1 MKKFLRF
8 LCAMLCDERGWTSEM
23 EVTGVAIVDDAIP
36 EFWGQGIFSDGNR
49 ESFWGALSGKEGSR
63 MPIIDKTGP
72 LASKG
77 DKITFNT
84 LGQLMGDG
92 VEGESVLKSKEE
104 SLVIGLFTVTPDF
117 IRHAVAV
124 TKKATKQANF
134 AMVKNIEKL
143 LTDWMGRKLDNDVFA
158 SLIADNNI
166 TTLYSNEKTSE
177 GALVAGDTLGP
188 QEIML
193 MRMALQRQGAE
204 PLKVSKINGRS
215 QPIYGLVFGEV
226 DEYRL
231 KANTTF
237 YNTIKESYQRYVGK
251 GQHPLYESALGQYG
265 NMILFPYSSILPI
278 PQGTPLRPETLVYAT
293 LVTAGDT
300 LSVGGA
306 TRTTGVTENY
316 TLFFSDTGSLQ
327 VGNEIITYT
336 GKELN
341 SFTGLSRAVSST
353 TAIQHVPDAL
363 VTQRN
368 VSTIIGFGAECV
380 FRAMPQKVQP
390 IGEKDDYG
398 MQIGLGVEAYYG
410 HKAKIDAR
418 RAKVQNAVLMKCY
431 SANPGNV

>member
-1 MKKFLRF
+1 MNKFLWF
-8 LCAMLCDERGWTSEM
+8 LYTMLCDQGGWTSEM

-36 EFWGQGIFSDGNR
+36 EFWGQGIFVDGNR

-72 LASKG
+72 LSSKG

-84 LGQLMGDG
+84 LGQLMGSG
-92 VEGESVLKSKEE
+92 VTGESVLKGNEE
-104 SLVIGLFTVTPDF
+104 SAVIGSFTVTPDY

-134 AMVKNIEKL
+134 QLVKDVEKL
-143 LTDWMGRKLDNDVFA
+143 LTDWMGRKLDNDTFTA
-158 SLIADNNI
+158 LTGSSNI
-166 TTLYSNEKTSE
+166 TTLYANGKTAEAS
-177 GALVAGDTLGP
+177 LTDGDELGP
-188 QEIML
+188 KEIRL
-193 MRMALQRQGAE
+193 MRMALQRQGAL

-226 DEYRL
+226 DEYRM
-231 KANTTF
+231 KSNTSF
-237 YNTIKESYQRYVGK
+237 YNQIKESYERYVGK
-251 GQHPLYESALGQYG
+251 GQHPLYAGALGQFD
-265 NMILFPYSSILPI
+265 NMILFPYASILPI
-278 PQGTPLRPETLVYAT
+278 PQGTPLRPETTVYAT
-293 LVTAGDT
+293 LVTAGTT

-327 VGNEIITYT
+327 VGDEVITYT

-341 SFTGLSRAVSST
+341 SFTGLSRGASST
-353 TAIQHVPDAL
+353 TAVQHAPDEL

-368 VSTIIGFGAECV
+368 VSTAIGFGAECV
-380 FRAMPQKVQP
+380 FRAMPEKVTP

-398 MQIGLGVEAYYG
+398 MQIGLGIEAYWG
-410 HKAKIDAR
+410 HKAKEDAR
-418 RAKVQNAVLMKCY
+418 RGKVQNAVLMKCY
-431 SANPGNV
+431 SENPGTV